1 MGLIDG
7 ALRLPL
13 LPLTAASCE
22 RVRAALH
29 AADIVI

>member
-13 LPLTAASCE
+13 LPLTAASYE